1 MQPNL
6 HHKLKFWCPS
16 PCLRVHPKQ
25 GQVFAGM
32 SRDCGAGLHR
42 GFVSKQTLV
51 EARWALPH
59 VWHHGF
65 SVRMGS
71 SVAVHTRAWAD
82 FMLIQSS
89 VCSSAESG
97 TWTCLSGRR
106 RGGLCWAGDGKVGA
120 ACLAHRDTGPTGF
133 LFSLLSLMDLLSRL
147 AFDKRGELGGMFK
160 ELLRWSPF
168 EAREFYPDRI

>member
-32 SRDCGAGLHR
+32 SRDCGAGPHR

-97 TWTCLSGRR
+97 TWMCLSGRR
-106 RGGLCWAGDGKVGA
+106 PGRAVLGRRWKGGGRLPCSQGHRSDGISVF
-120 ACLAHRDTGPTGF
+120 LVESYGPAVS
-133 LFSLLSLMDLLSRL
+133 FS
-147 AFDKRGELGGMFK
+147 F
-160 ELLRWSPF
+160 
-168 EAREFYPDRI
+168 